1 MESARI
7 MRGWIERVAEPAAYL
22 IAGDDSGE
30 HVAAGCAGELANRES
45 GRHHRRAR
53 MQRGIRM
60 RVVEIKRMAKRAVEQ
75 GRDRR
80 RPGLAVAEHGG
91 FAPAIERERFQHF
104 EQ

>member
-7 MRGWIERVAEPAAYL
+7 MRGWIQRVAEPAAYL
-22 IAGDDSGE
+22 IAGDNGSE
-30 HVAAGCAGELANRES
+30 HVAAGCAGELADSEG

-60 RVVEIKRMAKRAVEQ
+60 RVVEIKGMAERAVEQ
-75 GRDRR
+75 GRDRG
-80 RPGLAVAEHGG
+80 RPGFTIAEHGG
-91 FAPAIERERFQHF
+91 FTAAIERERFEHF